1 MPSRSAVLARTDSPL
16 DCPAR
21 WVRRRGAKRSKS
33 PKGKL
38 AWWARRAPSLRFT
51 SLPPALDDGTALE
64 NLRDALERGGPPSG
78 GRFRLRDAG
87 GGQGALTVLE
97 KRREKERGEERG

>member
-1 MPSRSAVLARTDSPL
+1 MPRRSDSPRF
-16 DCPAR
+16 A
-21 WVRRRGAKRSKS
+21 VE
-33 PKGKL
+33 L

-51 SLPPALDDGTALE
+51 SLPPALDGGTALE

-87 GGQGALTVLE
+87 GGRAPLPYWKKE
-97 KRREKERGEERG
+97 KEERGEERG